1 MNKLLFIYIIFCYLL
16 ASIFTLQ
23 NSISIENQLIGC
35 LSLIILFGIPHGA
48 IDNVLSLSE
57 SNLSKKVFY
66 SLYLLSMIFYAALW
80 FIVPIFSFIFFLFL
94 SSYHFG
100 ESQLSNYN
108 IKNISSKI
116 IYLVWGISLMSTLF
130 FYNSNELIILFN
142 NFNDTSNFNIIF
154 DYFLLDIL
162 FYFSNASFI
171 LILIFLKIQN
181 YINRQIF
188 NSELFQILLLHI
200 TFYIFPVIISFTL
213 YFVFLHSIKVL
224 VQEYSY
230 LDQKFNGLS
239 LIKFIQLLVP
249 FTLLALF
256 FFILFIFI
264 SNYYELNISLLLF
277 SIIGISVITLPH
289 SISMTNFY
297 NKLNKL

>member
-57 SNLSKKVFY
+57 SSLSKKGFY

-108 IKNISSKI
+108 IKNIFSKI

-171 LILIFLKIQN
+171 LILIFLKLQN

-249 FTLLALF
+249 FTLIALF
-256 FFILFIFI
+256 FFILFILV

>member
-1 MNKLLFIYIIFCYLL
+1 MNKLLFIYITFCYLL

-35 LSLIILFGIPHGA
+35 LTLIILFGIPHGA

-57 SNLSKKVFY
+57 SNLSKNSFY
-66 SLYLLSMIFYAALW
+66 FLYLLSMIFYAALW
-80 FIVPIFSFIFFLFL
+80 FITPIFSFIFFLLL

-108 IKNISSKI
+108 IKNIFSKI
-116 IYLVWGISLMSTLF
+116 IYLVWGVALMSTLF
-130 FYNSNELIILFN
+130 FYNSNELIKLFN
-142 NFNDTSNFNIIF
+142 NFTDTSIFNLIF
-154 DYFLLDIL
+154 EYSLLDIL
-162 FYFSNASFI
+162 FYSSNTGLI
-171 LILIFLKIQN
+171 LILIHLRINN
-181 YINRQIF
+181 YINSQIF
-188 NSELFQILLLHI
+188 NSELFQLVLLHI
-200 TFYIFPVIISFTL
+200 TFFVFPVVISFTL

-230 LDQKFNGLS
+230 LEQKLNGFN
-239 LIKFIQLLVP
+239 LIKFIKLLTP
-249 FTLLALF
+249 FTLLAIF
-256 FFILFIFI
+256 FFSLLILI
-264 SNYYELNISLLLF
+264 SNYYKLNISLLLF

-297 NKLNKL
+297 NNLNK

>member
-1 MNKLLFIYIIFCYLL
+1 MNKLLFIYIAFCYSL

-23 NSISIENQLIGC
+23 NSISIGNQLIGC

-57 SNLSKKVFY
+57 SNLSKKSFY
-66 SLYLLSMIFYAALW
+66 FLYLMSMMFYAALW
-80 FIVPIFSFIFFLFL
+80 FIIPIFSFVFFLLL

-108 IKNISSKI
+108 IKNIFSKI
-116 IYLVWGISLMSTLF
+116 IYFIWGIALMSTLF

-142 NFNDTSNFNIIF
+142 NFNDTSIFNIIF
-154 DYFLLDIL
+154 EYYLLDIL
-162 FYFSNASFI
+162 FYFSNVSFI
-171 LILIFLKIQN
+171 LILIYLKIHN
-181 YINRQIF
+181 SISSEIF
-188 NSELFQILLLHI
+188 NSELFQIILLHI
-200 TFYIFPVIISFTL
+200 TFFLFPVIISFTL

-230 LDQKFNGLS
+230 LEQKFYGFT
-239 LIKFIQLLVP
+239 LIKFIRLLIP
-249 FTLLALF
+249 FTVIALF
-256 FFILFIFI
+256 FFSLLIFI
-264 SNYYELNISLLLF
+264 SNYYKLNISLLLF

-297 NKLNKL
+297 NNLNK

>member
-57 SNLSKKVFY
+57 SNLSKKSFY

-80 FIVPIFSFIFFLFL
+80 FIVPLFSFIFFLFL

-108 IKNISSKI
+108 IKNIFSKI

-142 NFNDTSNFNIIF
+142 NFNDTSKFNIIF
-154 DYFLLDIL
+154 DYLLLDTL
-162 FYFSNASFI
+162 FYFSNACFI
-171 LILIFLKIQN
+171 LSLIFLKIQN

-230 LDQKFNGLS
+230 LEKKFNGLS
-239 LIKFIQLLVP
+239 LIKFIRLLVP

-256 FFILFIFI
+256 FFILFILI

>member
-1 MNKLLFIYIIFCYLL
+1 MNKLLFIYIAFCYSL

-23 NSISIENQLIGC
+23 NSISIGNQLIGC

-57 SNLSKKVFY
+57 SNLSKKSFY
-66 SLYLLSMIFYAALW
+66 FLYLMSMMFYAALW
-80 FIVPIFSFIFFLFL
+80 FIIPIFSFVFFLLL

-108 IKNISSKI
+108 IKNIFSKI
-116 IYLVWGISLMSTLF
+116 IYFVWGIALMSTLF

-142 NFNDTSNFNIIF
+142 NFNDTSIF
-154 DYFLLDIL
+154 TLIFEYYLLDIL
-162 FYFSNASFI
+162 FYFSNVSFI
-171 LILIFLKIQN
+171 LILIYLKIHN
-181 YINRQIF
+181 SISSEIF
-188 NSELFQILLLHI
+188 NSELFQIILLHI
-200 TFYIFPVIISFTL
+200 TFFLFPVIISFTL

-230 LDQKFNGLS
+230 LEQKFYGFT
-239 LIKFIQLLVP
+239 LIKFIRLLIP
-249 FTLLALF
+249 FTVIALF
-256 FFILFIFI
+256 FFSLLIFI
-264 SNYYELNISLLLF
+264 SNYYKLNISLLLF

-297 NKLNKL
+297 NNLNK

>member
-1 MNKLLFIYIIFCYLL
+1 MNKLLFIYITFCYSL

-35 LSLIILFGIPHGA
+35 LTLIILFGIPHGA

-57 SNLSKKVFY
+57 SNLSKSSFY
-66 SLYLLSMIFYAALW
+66 FLYLLSMIFYAALW
-80 FIVPIFSFIFFLFL
+80 FITPIFSFIFFLLL

-116 IYLVWGISLMSTLF
+116 IYLVWGIALMSTLF
-130 FYNSNELIILFN
+130 FYNSNELIKLFN
-142 NFNDTSNFNIIF
+142 NFTDTSIFNLIF
-154 DYFLLDIL
+154 EYSLLDIL
-162 FYFSNASFI
+162 FYSSNIGLI
-171 LILIFLKIQN
+171 LILIHLKIN
-181 YINRQIF
+181 NSINSQIF
-188 NSELFQILLLHI
+188 NSELFQIALLHI
-200 TFYIFPVIISFTL
+200 TFFVFPVVISFTL

-230 LDQKFNGLS
+230 LEQKLNGFN
-239 LIKFIQLLVP
+239 LIKFIKLLTP
-249 FTLLALF
+249 FTLLAIF
-256 FFILFIFI
+256 FFSFLILI
-264 SNYYELNISLLLF
+264 SNYYKLNISLLLF

-297 NKLNKL
+297 NNLNK

>member
-1 MNKLLFIYIIFCYLL
+1 MNKLLFIYITFCYSL

-48 IDNVLSLSE
+48 IDNVLSFSE
-57 SNLSKKVFY
+57 SDLSKKSFY
-66 SLYLLSMIFYAALW
+66 FLYLLSMIFYAVLW
-80 FIVPIFSFIFFLFL
+80 FMIPILSFIFFLFL

-100 ESQLSNYN
+100 ESQLSSYK
-108 IKNISSKI
+108 IKNIFSKI
-116 IYLVWGISLMSTLF
+116 IYLLWGVAIMSTLF

-142 NFNDTSNFNIIF
+142 NYIDTSCFNLIF
-154 DYFLLDIL
+154 EYYFLDSL
-162 FYFSNASFI
+162 FYFSNASLI
-171 LILIFLKIQN
+171 LILVYLKIHN
-181 YINRQIF
+181 SVNNRIF
-188 NSELFQILLLHI
+188 NSELFQIVLLHI
-200 TFYIFPVIISFTL
+200 TFYVFPVIISFTL

-230 LDQKFNGLS
+230 LEQKLNGFN
-239 LIKFIQLLVP
+239 LIKFIQLLIP

-256 FFILFIFI
+256 FFSLFILI
-264 SNYYELNISLLLF
+264 SNYYQLNISFLLF
-277 SIIGISVITLPH
+277 SIIGISVVTLPH

-297 NKLNKL
+297 NKLNKQ